1 MSATSPSTV
10 WVPLNRLSY
19 MTQQDLD
26 RYAQLL
32 VAVGVSLEEGQELFV
47 DAFVDHAP
55 LARVIARAGYA
66 AGAKR
71 VDVHYE
77 DKYVNDAMVELA
89 PVEEIERGAGWLIRR
104 AAEIEERRGA
114 LISISGDPAPRLL
127 DDVDPERVAIPRA
140 RDLSAERIRIALSDK
155 VRWTI
160 AAYPTDGWAE
170 TMLGTP
176 DVDRLWRAIAMSVRL
191 DEDDPSAAWREHV
204 ARLDARTRTLNELAF
219 DAVRFRGAGTDLV
232 VGLLPQSLWRC
243 GSHSIDGRPF
253 VANMPTEEVF
263 VTPDRSRAEGTV
275 RSTRPL
281 PLNGA
286 VVEGLEV
293 RFRAGEIVDVEAE
306 TAAEVVRKQV
316 AIDDGAARLGEVAL
330 VDASSRVGQ
339 TGLTFFNTLF
349 DENAACHIAYGQSAG
364 AVDDEVAE
372 LDADAQTKVGINQSS
387 VHTDFMI
394 GGPEVD
400 VDGITAEGKV
410 VPLLR
415 ENVWQL
421 A

>member
-1 MSATSPSTV
+1 MPATSPSTV

-19 MTQQDLD
+19 MTHQDLD

-55 LARVIARAGYA
+55 LARAIARAGYA

-77 DKYVNDAMVELA
+77 DKYVNAAMIELA

-372 LDADAQTKVGINQSS
+372 LDADAQTKLGINQSS

>member
-1 MSATSPSTV
+1 MK
-10 WVPLNRLSY
+10 
-19 MTQQDLD
+19 QQDLD
-26 RYAQLL
+26 RYAELL
-32 VAVGVSLEEGQELFV
+32 VAVGVNLEQGQELFV
-47 DAFVDHAP
+47 DAFVEHAP
-55 LARVIARAGYA
+55 LARAVARAGYA
-66 AGAKR
+66 AGAQR

-77 DKYVNDAMVELA
+77 DKYVNAAMVELA

-114 LISISGDPAPRLL
+114 LISIAGDPAPRLL

-140 RDLSAERIRIALSDK
+140 RDLTAERIRIALSDK

-160 AAYPTDGWAE
+160 AAYPTTGWAE
-170 TMLGTP
+170 RMLGTP
-176 DVDRLWRAIAMSVRL
+176 DVERLWSAISTSVRL
-191 DEDDPSAAWREHV
+191 DADDPSFAWREHV
-204 ARLDARTRTLNELAF
+204 AGLDARTEALNGLAL
-219 DAVRFRGAGTDLV
+219 DAVRFHGAGTDLV

-263 VTPDRSRAEGTV
+263 VTPDRSRADGVV

-281 PLNGA
+281 PLNGT
-286 VVEGLEV
+286 VVEGLQV
-293 RFRAGEIVDVEAE
+293 RFRAGEIVDVDAE

-316 AIDDGAARLGEVAL
+316 ALDEGAARLGEVAL
-330 VDASSRVGQ
+330 VDAGSRVGQ

-364 AVDDEVAE
+364 AVHDEVAA
-372 LDADAQTKVGINQSS
+372 LDGDAQKALGINQSS

-400 VDGITAEGKV
+400 VDGITADGKV

>member
-1 MSATSPSTV
+1 
-10 WVPLNRLSY
+10 
-19 MTQQDLD
+19 MTKADLD
-26 RYAQLL
+26 RYAELL
-32 VAVGVSLEEGQELFV
+32 VSVGVNLEAGQELFV
-47 DAFVDHAP
+47 DAFVEHAP
-55 LARVIARAGYA
+55 LVRAITRTGYA

-77 DKYVNDAMVELA
+77 DKYVNAALVELG

-104 AAEIEERRGA
+104 ATEIEERRAA
-114 LISISGDPAPRLL
+114 LISIAGDPAPRLL
-127 DDVDPERVAIPRA
+127 DDVDPARVAIPRA
-140 RDLSAERIRIALSDK
+140 RDLAAERIRIALSDK

-176 DVDRLWRAIAMSVRL
+176 DVERLWSAIATSVRL
-191 DEDDPSAAWREHV
+191 DEDDPSGAWREHV
-204 ARLDARTRTLNELAF
+204 ARLGARTQALNELAL
-219 DAVRFRGAGTDLV
+219 DAIRFHGAGSDLV

-243 GSHSIDGRPF
+243 GGHSIDGRPF

-263 VTPDRSRAEGTV
+263 VTPDRSRADGVV

-293 RFRAGEIVDVEAE
+293 TFRDGEIVGVDAE
-306 TAAEVVRKQV
+306 TAADVVRRQV
-316 AIDDGAARLGEVAL
+316 AIDEGAARLGEVAL
-330 VDASSRVGQ
+330 VDAGSRVGQ

-364 AVDDEVAE
+364 AVEDEVAA
-372 LDADAQTKVGINQSS
+372 LDGDAQKALGINQSS

-394 GGPEVD
+394 GGPGVD
-400 VDGITAEGKV
+400 VDGITADGSA

-415 ENVWQL
+415 QNVWQL

>member
-1 MSATSPSTV
+1 MRPA
-10 WVPLNRLSY
+10 
-19 MTQQDLD
+19 DLE
-26 RYAQLL
+26 RYAELL
-32 VAVGVSLEEGQELFV
+32 VRVGVNLDEGQELFV
-47 DAFVDHAP
+47 EAFVEHAP
-55 LARVIARAGYA
+55 LARALARAGYA

-77 DKYVNDAMVELA
+77 DKFVNAATVELG
-89 PVEEIERGAGWLIRR
+89 PVDEIGRGAAWLIRR
-104 AAEIEERRGA
+104 ATEIEERRGA
-114 LISISGDPAPRLL
+114 LIAIAGDPAPRLL

-140 RDLSAERIRIALSDK
+140 QDLTAERIRIAMGDK

-176 DVDRLWRAIAMSVRL
+176 DVDRLWNAISTAVRL
-191 DEDDPSAAWREHV
+191 DEEDPGGAWRTHV
-204 ARLDARTRTLNELAF
+204 ARLDARTRDLNELKL
-219 DAVRFRGAGTDLV
+219 DAVRFHGAGTDLV

-263 VTPDRSRAEGTV
+263 VTPDRSRADGVV

-286 VVEGLEV
+286 VVEGLEIT
-293 RFRAGEIVDVEAE
+293 FREGGIVGVDAE
-306 TAAEVVRKQV
+306 SAADVVRKQV
-316 AIDDGAARLGEVAL
+316 AIDEGAARLGEVAL
-330 VDASSRVGQ
+330 VDAGSRVGQ

-364 AVDDEVAE
+364 AVDGDVAA
-372 LDADAQTKVGINQSS
+372 LDAEAQKALGVNQSS

-400 VDGITAEGKV
+400 VDGITADGAT

>member
-1 MSATSPSTV
+1 MRRAS
-10 WVPLNRLSY
+10 NRLSY
-19 MTQQDLD
+19 MTSADLK
-26 RYAQLL
+26 RYAELL
-32 VAVGVSLEEGQELFV
+32 VRVGVNLEQGQELFV
-47 DAFVDHAP
+47 DAFIEHAP
-55 LARVIARAGYA
+55 LVRAIARAGYT

-77 DKYVNDAMVELA
+77 DKFVNAATVELG
-89 PVEEIERGAGWLIRR
+89 PVEEIERGAPWLIRR

-114 LISISGDPAPRLL
+114 LISIAGDPAPRLL

-140 RDLSAERIRIALSDK
+140 RDVTAERIRIALSEK

-170 TMLGTP
+170 TMLGAP
-176 DVDRLWRAIAMSVRL
+176 DVERLWSAISTTVRL
-191 DEDDPSAAWREHV
+191 DAEDPSGAWRDHV
-204 ARLDARTRTLNELAF
+204 AHLDARAKALNELRL

-243 GSHSIDGRPF
+243 GSHSIEGRPF

-263 VTPDRSRAEGTV
+263 VTPDRNRADGVV

-293 RFRAGEIVDVEAE
+293 TFRGGAIVGVDAE
-306 TAAEVVRKQV
+306 SAADVVRKQV
-316 AIDDGAARLGEVAL
+316 AIDEGAARLGEVAL
-330 VDASSRVGQ
+330 VDAGSRVGQ

-364 AVDDEVAE
+364 AIEDGVAA
-372 LDADAQTKVGINQSS
+372 LDAEAQQAVGVNQSS

-400 VDGITAEGKV
+400 VDGITADGTA

-415 ENVWQL
+415 EDVWQPD
-421 A
+421 

>member
-1 MSATSPSTV
+1 
-10 WVPLNRLSY
+10 
-19 MTQQDLD
+19 
-26 RYAQLL
+26 
-32 VAVGVSLEEGQELFV
+32 
-47 DAFVDHAP
+47 
-55 LARVIARAGYA
+55 
-66 AGAKR
+66 
-71 VDVHYE
+71 
-77 DKYVNDAMVELA
+77 
-89 PVEEIERGAGWLIRR
+89 
-104 AAEIEERRGA
+104 
-114 LISISGDPAPRLL
+114 
-127 DDVDPERVAIPRA
+127 
-140 RDLSAERIRIALSDK
+140 
-155 VRWTI
+155 
-160 AAYPTDGWAE
+160 
-170 TMLGTP
+170 
-176 DVDRLWRAIAMSVRL
+176 
-191 DEDDPSAAWREHV
+191 
-204 ARLDARTRTLNELAF
+204 
-219 DAVRFRGAGTDLV
+219 
-232 VGLLPQSLWRC
+232 
-243 GSHSIDGRPF
+243 
-253 VANMPTEEVF
+253 
-263 VTPDRSRAEGTV
+263 
-275 RSTRPL
+275 L

-372 LDADAQTKVGINQSS
+372 LDADAQTKLGINQSS